1 MEPHDYRIFYVNID
15 SRHQY
20 GISVAESQLFVRVKR
35 PQQRRARMFSQAR
48 VHTYSSPWFFHTF
61 SVIRQCQN
69 YRKCMEILRFSKNWS
84 GTSLLSRFS
93 VLFLWTHKL
102 GKVCFLLG
110 GGWARRGGSL
120 VNFLQIEEGQ
130 TRFILNWERVTVF
143 LVRKKFFHVVLFCI
157 YKQSYQS
164 RSIEITY
171 RCRKIY
177 ISKNYLLRTNIIV
190 SLEPCALLPLFW
202 VFRGVLWFIAFKAS
216 QTSHWC
222 FLSVTKQWRK
232 RSL

>member
-20 GISVAESQLFVRVKR
+20 GSSVAESQLFVRVKR

-69 YRKCMEILRFSKNWS
+69 YRKCMETLRFSKNWS

-110 GGWARRGGSL
+110 GVWARRGGSL
-120 VNFLQIEEGQ
+120 GNFLQIEEGQ
-130 TRFILNWERVTVF
+130 TRFILNWGRVTVF
-143 LVRKKFFHVVLFCI
+143 LVRKKFFHVVLFCV

-177 ISKNYLLRTNIIV
+177 LTIKNCDKTFLKIILRLKN
-190 SLEPCALLPLFW
+190 C
-202 VFRGVLWFIAFKAS
+202 
-216 QTSHWC
+216 
-222 FLSVTKQWRK
+222 
-232 RSL
+232 

>member
-110 GGWARRGGSL
+110 GGVWARRGGSL

-130 TRFILNWERVTVF
+130 TPFYSQLGESHSFFGKEKILP
-143 LVRKKFFHVVLFCI
+143 C
-157 YKQSYQS
+157 
-164 RSIEITY
+164 RSILYIQAKLPV
-171 RCRKIY
+171 KINRNY
-177 ISKNYLLRTNIIV
+177 VQVSKNLYI
-190 SLEPCALLPLFW
+190 
-202 VFRGVLWFIAFKAS
+202 KK
-216 QTSHWC
+216 
-222 FLSVTKQWRK
+222 LS
-232 RSL
+232 SPN

>member
-20 GISVAESQLFVRVKR
+20 GISVAESQLFVRVKH

-69 YRKCMEILRFSKNWS
+69 YRKCMETLRFSKNWS

-110 GGWARRGGSL
+110 GGVGQEGRVLSKFFTNWGGSNPFYSQL
-120 VNFLQIEEGQ
+120 GESHSFFGKEK
-130 TRFILNWERVTVF
+130 ILP
-143 LVRKKFFHVVLFCI
+143 C
-157 YKQSYQS
+157 
-164 RSIEITY
+164 RSILYIQAKLPV
-171 RCRKIY
+171 KINRNY
-177 ISKNYLLRTNIIV
+177 VQVSKNLYI
-190 SLEPCALLPLFW
+190 
-202 VFRGVLWFIAFKAS
+202 KK
-216 QTSHWC
+216 
-222 FLSVTKQWRK
+222 LS
-232 RSL
+232 SPN